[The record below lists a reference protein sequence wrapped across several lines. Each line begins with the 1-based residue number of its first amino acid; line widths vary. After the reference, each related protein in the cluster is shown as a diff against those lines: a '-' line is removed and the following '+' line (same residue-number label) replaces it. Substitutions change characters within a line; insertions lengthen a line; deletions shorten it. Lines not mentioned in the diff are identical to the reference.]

1 MISLEQT
8 ETLVREK
15 FAGQED
21 RSGVPMADHMMRVV
35 SYLDGEDDITLHA
48 AWLHDIVEDTDVT
61 LNELTDTGYPYEVV
75 ETVALLTHN
84 KKAETYAEYIDRICA
99 SGNLR
104 AIKVK
109 LADQRDNKDPKR
121 WLSLN
126 KYVQNALRKR
136 YAGVEQKLLEAAC
149 SISTSHS

>member
-1 MISLEQT
+1 MPDLSFT
-8 ETLVREK
+8 ENLVREK

-21 RSGVPMADHMMRVV
+21 RSGVPMADHMMRVAGH
-35 SYLDGEDDITLHA
+35 LADEDDMTLHA

-61 LNELTDTGYPYEVV
+61 LNELTDMGYPFEVV
-75 ETVALLTHN
+75 EAVALLTHN

-136 YAGVEQKLLEAAC
+136 YAGVEDKLLEAAC
-149 SISTSHS
+149 SISISHS

>member
-8 ETLVREK
+8 EALVREK
-15 FAGQED
+15 FAGQND
-21 RSGVPMADHMMRVV
+21 RSGVPMADHMMRVA
-35 SYLDGEDDITLHA
+35 SYLEDEDETTKHI

-61 LNELTDTGYPYEVV
+61 LNQLTDMGYPFEVV
-75 ETVALLTHN
+75 EAVALLTHD
-84 KKAETYAEYIDRICA
+84 KKAMDYAGYIDRICT
-99 SGNLR
+99 SGNIR

-121 WLSLN
+121 WLTLN

-136 YAGVEQKLLEAAC
+136 YAGVEQKLLAAALELQNV
-149 SISTSHS
+149 